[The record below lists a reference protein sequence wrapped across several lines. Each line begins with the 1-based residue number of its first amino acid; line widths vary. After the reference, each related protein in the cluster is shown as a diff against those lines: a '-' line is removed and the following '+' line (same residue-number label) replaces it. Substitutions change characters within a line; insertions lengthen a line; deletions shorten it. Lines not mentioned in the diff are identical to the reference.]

1 MTCYFQIKR
10 CLSRRWQAGVVSCI
24 LVGQSEIRFRLGIN
38 FNSEEIIWD
47 CFWNNLGH
55 VHVGNQFQFRRDN
68 LGLFLKW
75 FETFSYWK
83 SMDGITQISENWPVI
98 TYNLYIEACKILH
111 LPWKKKGR
119 KGGKLLYYFTLVL
132 LLFFN
137 HCIDAH
143 CSLMLLLRLWWKW
156 KTWGKNFKGSAFSSQ
171 VACQCTRSLLLV
183 LHCLRCYC
191 LYEPRLPNPPIRV
204 FH

>member
-1 MTCYFQIKR
+1 M
-10 CLSRRWQAGVVSCI
+10 
-24 LVGQSEIRFRLGIN
+24 LGIT
-38 FNSEEIIWD
+38 FNSEEIIWGS
-47 CFWNNLGH
+47 FWNNLRPFQT
-55 VHVGNQFQFRRDN
+55 GNQCNGWNYQNIIEN
-68 LGLFLKW
+68 L
-75 FETFSYWK
+75 
-83 SMDGITQISENWPVI
+83 PVN